1 MRSADRTKLLNF
13 GWLIAEQLVRVAIA
27 FLVMTLVARH
37 LGPEQFGAY
46 VYLFGLA
53 GLFMPLSMF
62 GLDAIVMRRSAAEPD
77 AADRVIASALV
88 IRAGGAMAAAAMA
101 VAAVVVWGGP
111 EGATPGLM
119 AMAALILLAQ
129 PGDTFNA
136 WFKAAER
143 MAWVA
148 VPRITVSLAVAGAAA
163 WLVHR
168 EADLEAFVG
177 LRAAE
182 AGLMAAGALLVY
194 LLATRAGAAFR
205 PSRALVTVMFRE
217 GWPLMLSALAGL
229 VYMRID
235 QVMLG
240 QLAAEAELGRY
251 GVAVRVADVGLFVPV
266 ALHATVYASLVRAH
280 SRAPGAFD
288 DHMQRVYDAMALAA
302 FGAVAGIGL
311 AAALLFEPVFGAAY
325 AGGLPI
331 VLVLLLGLPFAYL
344 GVARSAMLTV
354 RGWLWTAPATTMLG
368 ALVNIALNLVL
379 IPHFGGLG
387 AALATVVAQSL
398 ASVGSSFL
406 LPWLLPA
413 ARAQCRAL
421 NPIAAILRIYHVY
434 YRNHL

>member
-1 MRSADRTKLLNF
+1 MRSTDRTKLLNF
-13 GWLIAEQLVRVAIA
+13 GWLMAEQVVRVAIS

-37 LGPEQFGAY
+37 LGPERFGAY

-53 GLFMPLSMF
+53 GLFLPLSMF
-62 GLDAIVMRRSAAEPD
+62 GLDAIVMRRSAAEPG

-88 IRAGGAMAAAAMA
+88 IRACGAIAAAAMA
-101 VAAVVVWGGP
+101 VAAVAVWGGP

-119 AMAALILLAQ
+119 GMAALILLAQ
-129 PGDTFNA
+129 PADTFNA

-148 VPRITVSLAVAGAAA
+148 VPRIAVSLAVAGAAA

-168 EADLEAFVG
+168 EAGLEAFVG

-194 LLATRAGAAFR
+194 LLATMAEAALR
-205 PSRALVTVMFRE
+205 PSRALVTAMCRE
-217 GWPLMLSALAGL
+217 GWPLMLSALAGM

-240 QLAAEAELGRY
+240 QLAPEAELGRY
-251 GVAVRVADVGLFVPV
+251 GVAVRVADVGLFVPM
-266 ALHATVYASLVRAH
+266 ALQAAVYAGLVRAH

-379 IPHFGGLG
+379 IPRFGGLG
-387 AALATVVAQSL
+387 AAWATVVSYWL
-398 ASVGSSFL
+398 AAHGTSFL
-406 LPWLLPA
+406 LPWLRPA
-413 ARAQCRAL
+413 GRGMTKAL
-421 NPIAAILRIYHVY
+421 NPVAAAFRLQRIYVEGSG
-434 YRNHL
+434 